1 MRSVWSR
8 LSSKEVLGEDCAG
21 DSWPGQWSQL
31 WLGWGRGLS
40 RLSQSQRQSPDTLT
54 ARKSSEDL
62 QPTRLDWCSGVCP
75 DHLFGRTQANQEL
88 LRMRSLSPKW
98 GSVES
103 LCFESH
109 LVLVLAALFR
119 LFHFLPDHEKG
130 KNWQRLATGDSWV
143 AQWHSKSLVW
153 AQKGKASI
161 AEQLTRVRQSW
172 QECSV
177 QPLHSAKAVTHPS
190 ALIGNGLEKPQ
201 Q

>member
-40 RLSQSQRQSPDTLT
+40 LSLNDNHLTRSLHEKAARTCNRPDTAHRQT
-54 ARKSSEDL
+54 KKEVSH
-62 QPTRLDWCSGVCP
+62 PSGGLWRVFA
-75 DHLFGRTQANQEL
+75 L
-88 LRMRSLSPKW
+88 
-98 GSVES
+98 
-103 LCFESH
+103 SH

-130 KNWQRLATGDSWV
+130 KNWQILATGDSWV
-143 AQWHSKSLVW
+143 VQRHSKSLVW

-172 QECSV
+172 QECSLCSHFTR
-177 QPLHSAKAVTHPS
+177 QR
-190 ALIGNGLEKPQ
+190 Q
-201 Q
+201 

>member
-8 LSSKEVLGEDCAG
+8 LSSKEVLGEDCAR
-21 DSWPGQWSQL
+21 
-31 WLGWGRGLS
+31 RGLVA
-40 RLSQSQRQSPDTLT
+40 RPVVTTLAGVGTRTLSQSQRQSPDTLT

-62 QPTRLDWCSGVCP
+62 QPTRLEWCSGVCP
-75 DHLFGRTQANQEL
+75 DHLFGRTSQANQEL
-88 LRMRSLSPKW
+88 LRSLSPKW

-143 AQWHSKSLVW
+143 VQWHSKSLVW

-161 AEQLTRVRQSW
+161 AEQLTRARGSLGKNVLCSHFTRQGI
-172 QECSV
+172 Q
-177 QPLHSAKAVTHPS
+177 
-190 ALIGNGLEKPQ
+190 
-201 Q
+201 

>member
-88 LRMRSLSPKW
+88 LRSLSPKW

-103 LCFESH
+103 LCFEPPGACLGRPFSAFSFSAGPRERQK
-109 LVLVLAALFR
+109 LAETRNWRLLGGAVALQITCLGTKR
-119 LFHFLPDHEKG
+119 QG
-130 KNWQRLATGDSWV
+130 K
-143 AQWHSKSLVW
+143 H
-153 AQKGKASI
+153 
-161 AEQLTRVRQSW
+161 
-172 QECSV
+172 C
-177 QPLHSAKAVTHPS
+177 
-190 ALIGNGLEKPQ
+190 
-201 Q
+201 